1 MKDKTFQGAFE
12 LLTTPKEYLLC
23 GVILSLLLALNLYL
37 EYLNYQKLDFSKPT
51 SLNAQILLQYPKT
64 KDQKTYFVL
73 KLQSKGMIFYAT
85 IKEPLKNLQYRY
97 AQFFGKIKPCSF
109 LESLK
114 SCFFQTYSFSLTRKQ
129 DFKSHVRRFI
139 DSAHSSALVG
149 NLYRA
154 LFIGDS
160 LNKDLRDRAN
170 ALGINHLLAI
180 SGFHLGILSA
190 SVYFLFSLFYTPLQ
204 KRYFPYRNAFY
215 DIGVLVWVFLLG
227 YLLLLDFLPSFFRA
241 FLMGLLGFLAC
252 FFGVRLLSFK
262 LLILACCIAIALLPK
277 LLFSVG
283 FLLSVC
289 GVWYIFLFLKHT
301 QAFFKTSS
309 FLVRSFQ
316 IISLSVLVFLN
327 MLIIAHAFFPMFSP
341 YQLFSIPLGLIFIV
355 FFPLS
360 LFLHAVGLGSLLDSI
375 LNMPLTIPT
384 ISVFSPLWLLGVHL
398 FLTILSVRF
407 FKVYLSMNVLS
418 AGFFLYC
425 CYQYIIMPSL
435 MPSLIVG

>member
-73 KLQSKGMIFYAT
+73 KLQSKGMIFYST
-85 IKEPLKNLQYRY
+85 IKESLKNLQYRH
-97 AQFFGKIKPCSF
+97 AQFFGRIKSCSF

-129 DFKSHVRRFI
+129 DFKSHLRHFI
-139 DSAHSSALVG
+139 DNAHSNALMG

-180 SGFHLGILSA
+180 SGFHLGILSV

-301 QAFFKTSS
+301 QAFFKSSS
-309 FLVRSFQ
+309 FLMRSFQ
-316 IISLSVLVFLN
+316 AISLSALVFLN

-384 ISVFSPLWLLGVHL
+384 ISVFSPLWLLGAHL
-398 FLTILSVRF
+398 FLTILSARF

-425 CYQYIIMPSL
+425 CYQYIIMPS
-435 MPSLIVG
+435 SIVG

>member
-23 GVILSLLLALNLYL
+23 GVILSLLLAINLYL

-73 KLQSKGMIFYAT
+73 KLQSKGMIFYTT
-85 IKEPLKNLQYRY
+85 IKEPLKNLQYRH
-97 AQFFGKIKPCSF
+97 AQFFGRIKSCSF

-129 DFKSHVRRFI
+129 DFKSHVRHFI
-139 DSAHSSALVG
+139 DSAHSSTLAG

-301 QAFFKTSS
+301 QIFFKDSS
-309 FLVRSFQ
+309 FWMRSFQ
-316 IISLSVLVFLN
+316 AISLSALVFLN

-360 LFLHAVGLGSLLDSI
+360 LLLHAVGLGSLLDHI

-384 ISVFSPLWLLGVHL
+384 ISIPSPLWLLGAHL

-435 MPSLIVG
+435 IVG

>member
-73 KLQSKGMIFYAT
+73 KLQSKNMIFYST

-129 DFKSHVRRFI
+129 DFKSHVRHFI

-316 IISLSVLVFLN
+316 VISLSALVFLN

-341 YQLFSIPLGLIFIV
+341 YQLFSIPLGLIFVV

-360 LFLHAVGLGSLLDSI
+360 LFLHAVGLGSLLDPI
-375 LNMPLTIPT
+375 LNMPLAIPT

-398 FLTILSVRF
+398 FLTILSARF

-425 CYQYIIMPSL
+425 CYQYIIMPS
-435 MPSLIVG
+435 SIVG

>member
-1 MKDKTFQGAFE
+1 MKDKTFHGAFD
-12 LLTTPKEYLLC
+12 LLSTPKEYLWC
-23 GVILSLLLALNLYL
+23 GVVLSLLLAINLYL

-51 SLNAQILLQYPKT
+51 SLSAQILLQYPKT

-73 KLQSKGMIFYAT
+73 KLQSKGMIFYTT
-85 IKEPLKNLQYRY
+85 IKEPLKNLQYRH

-129 DFKSHVRRFI
+129 DFKSHLRHFI
-139 DSAHSSALVG
+139 DSAHSNALVG

-190 SVYFLFSLFYTPLQ
+190 SVYFLFSLFYIPLQ

-252 FFGVRLLSFK
+252 FFGVRILSFK
-262 LLILACCIAIALLPK
+262 LLVLACCIAIALLPK

-301 QAFFKTSS
+301 QI
-309 FLVRSFQ
+309 FLK
-316 IISLSVLVFLN
+316 II
-327 MLIIAHAFFPMFSP
+327 
-341 YQLFSIPLGLIFIV
+341 LFSSDRFKR
-355 FFPLS
+355 S
-360 LFLHAVGLGSLLDSI
+360 L
-375 LNMPLTIPT
+375 
-384 ISVFSPLWLLGVHL
+384 
-398 FLTILSVRF
+398 
-407 FKVYLSMNVLS
+407 
-418 AGFFLYC
+418 
-425 CYQYIIMPSL
+425 
-435 MPSLIVG
+435 

>member
-1 MKDKTFQGAFE
+1 M
-12 LLTTPKEYLLC
+12 
-23 GVILSLLLALNLYL
+23 LAINLYL
-37 EYLNYQKLDFSKPT
+37 EYLNYQKLDFSKPA

-73 KLQSKGMIFYAT
+73 KLQSKNMIFYTT
-85 IKEPLKNLQYRY
+85 IKEPLKNLQYRH
-97 AQFFGKIKPCSF
+97 AQFFGKIKSCSF

-129 DFKSHVRRFI
+129 DFKSHARHFI
-139 DSAHSSALVG
+139 DSVHSNALVG

-154 LFIGDS
+154 LFIGDN

-289 GVWYIFLFLKHT
+289 GVWYIFLFLKHA
-301 QAFFKTSS
+301 QIFFKTSS
-309 FLVRSFQ
+309 FLRRSFQ
-316 IISLSVLVFLN
+316 VISLSALVFLN

-360 LFLHAVGLGSLLDSI
+360 LFLHVVGLGSLLDHI
-375 LNMPLTIPT
+375 LSMPLIIPT
-384 ISVFSPLWLLGVHL
+384 ISVPSPLWLLGVHL
-398 FLTILSVRF
+398 FLTILSARF

-435 MPSLIVG
+435 IVG

>member
-73 KLQSKGMIFYAT
+73 KLQSKGMIFYTT

-129 DFKSHVRRFI
+129 DFKSHVRHFI

-180 SGFHLGILSA
+180 SGFHLGILSV

-309 FLVRSFQ
+309 FLMRSFQ
-316 IISLSVLVFLN
+316 AIALSVLVFLN
-327 MLIIAHAFFPMFSP
+327 MLIIVHAFFPMFSP

-384 ISVFSPLWLLGVHL
+384 ISVFSPLWLLGTHL
-398 FLTILSVRF
+398 FLTILSARF
-407 FKVYLSMNVLS
+407 FKVYVSMNVLS

-425 CYQYIIMPSL
+425 CYQYIIML
-435 MPSLIVG
+435 SLIVG

>member
-12 LLTTPKEYLLC
+12 LLATPKEYLWC
-23 GVILSLLLALNLYL
+23 GVFLSLLLAINLYL

-51 SLNAQILLQYPKT
+51 SLNAQILLQYPKI

-73 KLQSKGMIFYAT
+73 KLQSKNMIFYTT
-85 IKEPLKNLQYRY
+85 IKEPLKDLQYRH
-97 AQFFGKIKPCSF
+97 AQFFGKIKFCSF

-114 SCFFQTYSFSLTRKQ
+114 SCFFQTYSFSLTRKHN
-129 DFKSHVRRFI
+129 FKSHLRHFI
-139 DSAHSSALVG
+139 DSAHSNALVG

-154 LFIGDS
+154 LFIGDN

-252 FFGVRLLSFK
+252 FFGVRILSFK

-277 LLFSVG
+277 LLFSLG

-301 QAFFKTSS
+301 QIFFKDSS
-309 FLVRSFQ
+309 FFKRSFQ
-316 IISLSVLVFLN
+316 AIILSVLVFLN
-327 MLIIAHAFFPMFSP
+327 MLIVAHAFFPMFSP

-360 LFLHAVGLGSLLDSI
+360 LFLHAVGLGSLLDHFLS
-375 LNMPLTIPT
+375 MPLTIPT
-384 ISVFSPLWLLGVHL
+384 ISVSSPLWLLGAHL
-398 FLTILSVRF
+398 FLTILSTRF

-418 AGFFLYC
+418 MGFFLYC

-435 MPSLIVG
+435 IVG

>member
-12 LLTTPKEYLLC
+12 LLATPKEYLWC
-23 GVILSLLLALNLYL
+23 GVFLSLLLAINLYL

-51 SLNAQILLQYPKT
+51 SLSAQILLQYPKT

-73 KLQSKGMIFYAT
+73 KLQSKGMIFYTT
-85 IKEPLKNLQYRY
+85 IKEPLKNLQYRH
-97 AQFFGKIKPCSF
+97 AHFFGRIKSCSF

-129 DFKSHVRRFI
+129 DFKSHARHFI
-139 DSAHSSALVG
+139 DSAHENALVG

-204 KRYFPYRNAFY
+204 QRYFPYRNAFY

-301 QAFFKTSS
+301 QIFFKTSS
-309 FLVRSFQ
+309 FLKQSFQ
-316 IISLSVLVFLN
+316 AIALSALVFLN
-327 MLIIAHAFFPMFSP
+327 MLIIVHAFFPMFSP

-360 LFLHAVGLGSLLDSI
+360 LFLHAVGLGSLLDHI
-375 LNMPLTIPT
+375 LSMPLTIPT
-384 ISVFSPLWLLGVHL
+384 ISVPSPLWLLGAHL
-398 FLTILSVRF
+398 FLTILSARF

-425 CYQYIIMPSL
+425 CYQYIIMPS
-435 MPSLIVG
+435 SIVG

>member
-12 LLTTPKEYLLC
+12 LLATPKEYLWC
-23 GVILSLLLALNLYL
+23 GVFLSLLLAINLYL

-73 KLQSKGMIFYAT
+73 KLQSKGMIFYTT
-85 IKEPLKNLQYRY
+85 IKEPLKNLQYRH
-97 AQFFGKIKPCSF
+97 AHFFGKIKSCSL

-114 SCFFQTYSFSLTRKQ
+114 SCFFQTYSFSLMRKHN
-129 DFKSHVRRFI
+129 FKSHLRHFI
-139 DSAHSSALVG
+139 DSAHSNALVG

-160 LNKDLRDRAN
+160 LNKDLRDKAN

-301 QAFFKTSS
+301 QIFFKTSS
-309 FLVRSFQ
+309 FWMRSFQ
-316 IISLSVLVFLN
+316 VISLSALVFLN

-360 LFLHAVGLGSLLDSI
+360 LFLHAVGLGSLLDHI
-375 LNMPLTIPT
+375 LSMPLIIPT
-384 ISVFSPLWLLGVHL
+384 ISVPSPLWLLGVHL
-398 FLTILSVRF
+398 FLTILSARS

-418 AGFFLYC
+418 TGFFLYC

-435 MPSLIVG
+435 IVG

>member
-12 LLTTPKEYLLC
+12 LLTTPKEYLWC
-23 GVILSLLLALNLYL
+23 GIVLSLLLAINLYL

-73 KLQSKGMIFYAT
+73 KLQSKNMIFYTT
-85 IKEPLKNLQYRY
+85 IKEPLKDLQYRH
-97 AQFFGKIKPCSF
+97 AHFFGKIKSCSF
-109 LESLK
+109 LESLR

-129 DFKSHVRRFI
+129 DFKSHARHFI
-139 DSAHSSALVG
+139 DSAHSNALVG

-180 SGFHLGILSA
+180 SGFHLGILSV

-252 FFGVRLLSFK
+252 FFGVRILSFK
-262 LLILACCIAIALLPK
+262 LLVLACCIAIALLPK

-301 QAFFKTSS
+301 QIFFKDSS
-309 FLVRSFQ
+309 FLMRSFQ
-316 IISLSVLVFLN
+316 AIALSALVFLN
-327 MLIIAHAFFPMFSP
+327 MLIIVHAFFPMFSP

-360 LFLHAVGLGSLLDSI
+360 LFLHAVGLGSLLDHI
-375 LNMPLTIPT
+375 LSMPLTIPT
-384 ISVFSPLWLLGVHL
+384 ISVPSPLWLLGAHL
-398 FLTILSVRF
+398 FLTILSARF

-435 MPSLIVG
+435 IVG

>member
-23 GVILSLLLALNLYL
+23 GVILSLLLAINLYL

-73 KLQSKGMIFYAT
+73 KLQSKGIIFYTT

-97 AQFFGKIKPCSF
+97 AQFFGKIKSCSF
-109 LESLK
+109 LESLR

-129 DFKSHVRRFI
+129 DFKSHVHHFI
-139 DSAHSSALVG
+139 NSAHSNALVG

-160 LNKDLRDRAN
+160 LNKDLRDKAN

-316 IISLSVLVFLN
+316 VISLSVLIFLN

-355 FFPLS
+355 FFPFS
-360 LFLHAVGLGSLLDSI
+360 LFLHAVGLGSLLDPI

-384 ISVFSPLWLLGVHL
+384 ISISSPLWLLGVHL

-435 MPSLIVG
+435 IVG

>member
-1 MKDKTFQGAFE
+1 MKDKTFQGAFD
-12 LLTTPKEYLLC
+12 LLSTPKEYLWC
-23 GVILSLLLALNLYL
+23 GVFLSLLLAINLYL

-73 KLQSKGMIFYAT
+73 KLQSKGMIFYTT
-85 IKEPLKNLQYRY
+85 IKEPLKNLQYRH
-97 AQFFGKIKPCSF
+97 AQFFGKIKSCSF

-129 DFKSHVRRFI
+129 DFKSHVRHFI

-262 LLILACCIAIALLPK
+262 LLVLACCIAIALLPK

-301 QAFFKTSS
+301 QIFFKDSS
-309 FLVRSFQ
+309 FLKRSFQ
-316 IISLSVLVFLN
+316 AIALSVLVFLN

-360 LFLHAVGLGSLLDSI
+360 LFLHAVGLGSLLDHI
-375 LNMPLTIPT
+375 LSMPLTIPT
-384 ISVFSPLWLLGVHL
+384 ISVSSPLWLLGAHL
-398 FLTILSVRF
+398 LLTIVSARF

-435 MPSLIVG
+435 IVG

>member
-23 GVILSLLLALNLYL
+23 GVFLSLLLAINLYL

-73 KLQSKGMIFYAT
+73 KLQSKGMIFYST

-316 IISLSVLVFLN
+316 VISLSVLVFLN
-327 MLIIAHAFFPMFSP
+327 MLIIVHAFFPMFSP

-360 LFLHAVGLGSLLDSI
+360 LLLHAVGLGSLLDSI

-384 ISVFSPLWLLGVHL
+384 ISVYSPLWLLGAHL
-398 FLTILSVRF
+398 FLTILSARF

-418 AGFFLYC
+418 TGFFLYC

-435 MPSLIVG
+435 IVG

>member
-23 GVILSLLLALNLYL
+23 GVILSLLLAFNLYL

-73 KLQSKGMIFYAT
+73 KLQSKGMIFYST

-129 DFKSHVRRFI
+129 DFKSHVRYFI

-180 SGFHLGILSA
+180 SGFHLGILSV

-227 YLLLLDFLPSFFRA
+227 YLLLLNFLPSFFRA

-301 QAFFKTSS
+301 QAFFKSSS
-309 FLVRSFQ
+309 FLMRSFQ
-316 IISLSVLVFLN
+316 AISLSVLVFLN

-360 LFLHAVGLGSLLDSI
+360 LLLHAVGLGSLLDHI
-375 LNMPLTIPT
+375 LDMPLTIPT
-384 ISVFSPLWLLGVHL
+384 ISIPSPLWLLGAHL
-398 FLTILSVRF
+398 FLTILSARF

-425 CYQYIIMPSL
+425 CCQYIIMPSL
-435 MPSLIVG
+435 IVG

>member
-12 LLTTPKEYLLC
+12 LLSTPKEYLWC
-23 GVILSLLLALNLYL
+23 GVVLSLLLAINLYL

-51 SLNAQILLQYPKT
+51 SLSAQILLQYPKT

-73 KLQSKGMIFYAT
+73 KLQSKGMIFYTT
-85 IKEPLKNLQYRY
+85 IKEPLKNLQYRH
-97 AQFFGKIKPCSF
+97 AQFFGRIKPCFF

-129 DFKSHVRRFI
+129 DFKSHLRHFI
-139 DSAHSSALVG
+139 DNAHSSALVG

-180 SGFHLGILSA
+180 SGFHLGILSV

-301 QAFFKTSS
+301 QAFFKISS
-309 FLVRSFQ
+309 FLMRSFQ
-316 IISLSVLVFLN
+316 AISLSALVFLN

-360 LFLHAVGLGSLLDSI
+360 LLLHAVGLGSLLDRI
-375 LNMPLTIPT
+375 LNMPLAIPT
-384 ISVFSPLWLLGVHL
+384 ISVPSPLWLLGVHL

-435 MPSLIVG
+435 IVG

>member
-23 GVILSLLLALNLYL
+23 GVILSLLLAINLYL
-37 EYLNYQKLDFSKPT
+37 EYLNHQKLDFSKPT

-73 KLQSKGMIFYAT
+73 KLQSKGMIFYTT
-85 IKEPLKNLQYRY
+85 IKEPLKNLQYRH
-97 AQFFGKIKPCSF
+97 AQFFGKIKSCSF

-114 SCFFQTYSFSLTRKQ
+114 SCFFQTYSFSLMRKHN
-129 DFKSHVRRFI
+129 FKSHVRHFI

-215 DIGVLVWVFLLG
+215 DIGVLVWFFLLG

-301 QAFFKTSS
+301 QIFFKNSS
-309 FLVRSFQ
+309 FLRRSFQ
-316 IISLSVLVFLN
+316 VISLSALVFLN

-360 LFLHAVGLGSLLDSI
+360 LFLHAVGLGSLLDHFLS
-375 LNMPLTIPT
+375 MPLTIPT
-384 ISVFSPLWLLGVHL
+384 ISVPSPLWLLGAHL
-398 FLTILSVRF
+398 FLTILSARF

-435 MPSLIVG
+435 IVG

>member
-12 LLTTPKEYLLC
+12 LLTTPKEYLWC
-23 GVILSLLLALNLYL
+23 GVFLSLLLAINLYL
-37 EYLNYQKLDFSKPT
+37 EYLNYQKLDFSKPM

-73 KLQSKGMIFYAT
+73 KLQSKGMIFYTT
-85 IKEPLKNLQYRY
+85 IKEPLKNLQYRH
-97 AQFFGKIKPCSF
+97 AQFFGRIKSCSF

-114 SCFFQTYSFSLTRKQ
+114 SCFFQTYSFSLTRKHN
-129 DFKSHVRRFI
+129 FKSHVRHFI
-139 DSAHSSALVG
+139 DGAHSNALVG

-262 LLILACCIAIALLPK
+262 LLVLACCIAIALLPK

-301 QAFFKTSS
+301 QIFFKDSS
-309 FLVRSFQ
+309 FLMRSFQ
-316 IISLSVLVFLN
+316 AIALSVLVFLN
-327 MLIIAHAFFPMFSP
+327 MLIVAHAFFPMFSP

-360 LFLHAVGLGSLLDSI
+360 LFLHAVGLGSLLDHI
-375 LNMPLTIPT
+375 LSMPLTIPT
-384 ISVFSPLWLLGVHL
+384 ISIPSPLWLLGAHL
-398 FLTILSVRF
+398 FLTILSARF

-435 MPSLIVG
+435 IVG

>member
-12 LLTTPKEYLLC
+12 LLSTPKEYLWC
-23 GVILSLLLALNLYL
+23 GVVLSLLLAINLYL

-51 SLNAQILLQYPKT
+51 SLSAQILLQYPKT

-73 KLQSKGMIFYAT
+73 KLQSKGMIFYTT
-85 IKEPLKNLQYRY
+85 IKEPLKNLQYRH
-97 AQFFGKIKPCSF
+97 AQFFGKIKSCSF

-129 DFKSHVRRFI
+129 DFKSHVRHFI
-139 DSAHSSALVG
+139 DSTHSSALVG

-180 SGFHLGILSA
+180 SGFHLGILSV

-301 QAFFKTSS
+301 QFFFKTSS
-309 FLVRSFQ
+309 FLRRSFQ
-316 IISLSVLVFLN
+316 AISLSALVFLN
-327 MLIIAHAFFPMFSP
+327 MLIIVHAFFPMFSP

-360 LFLHAVGLGSLLDSI
+360 LFLHAVGLGSLLDRL

-384 ISVFSPLWLLGVHL
+384 ISIPSPLWLLGAHL
-398 FLTILSVRF
+398 FLTILSARF

-435 MPSLIVG
+435 IVG

>member
-23 GVILSLLLALNLYL
+23 GVFLSLLLAINLYL

-73 KLQSKGMIFYAT
+73 KLQSKGMIFYTT
-85 IKEPLKNLQYRY
+85 IKEPLKNLQYRH
-97 AQFFGKIKPCSF
+97 AQFFGKIKSCSF

-114 SCFFQTYSFSLTRKQ
+114 SCFFQTYSFSLIRKQ
-129 DFKSHVRRFI
+129 DFKSHWRHFI
-139 DSAHSSALVG
+139 DSVHSNALVG

-180 SGFHLGILSA
+180 SGFHLGILST

-309 FLVRSFQ
+309 FLMRSFQ
-316 IISLSVLVFLN
+316 AIALSVLVFLN

-360 LFLHAVGLGSLLDSI
+360 LFLHAVGLGSLLDHI
-375 LNMPLTIPT
+375 LSMPLTIPT
-384 ISVFSPLWLLGVHL
+384 ISVPSPLWLLGVHL

-425 CYQYIIMPSL
+425 CYQYIIMPS
-435 MPSLIVG
+435 SIVG

>member
-12 LLTTPKEYLLC
+12 LLTTPKEYLVC

-51 SLNAQILLQYPKT
+51 SLNAQILLQYPKA

-73 KLQSKGMIFYAT
+73 KLQSKGMIFYST

-129 DFKSHVRRFI
+129 DFKSHVRHFI

-160 LNKDLRDRAN
+160 LNKDLRNRAN

-227 YLLLLDFLPSFFRA
+227 YLLLLNFLPSFFRA

-316 IISLSVLVFLN
+316 VISLSTLVFLN

-341 YQLFSIPLGLIFIV
+341 YQLFSIPLGLIFVV

-384 ISVFSPLWLLGVHL
+384 ISVFSPLWLLGAHL

-435 MPSLIVG
+435 IVG

>member
-12 LLTTPKEYLLC
+12 LLSTPKEYLWC
-23 GVILSLLLALNLYL
+23 GVVLSLLLAINLYL
-37 EYLNYQKLDFSKPT
+37 EYLNHQKLDFSKPT
-51 SLNAQILLQYPKT
+51 SLSAQILLQYPKT

-73 KLQSKGMIFYAT
+73 KLQSKGMIFYTT
-85 IKEPLKNLQYRY
+85 IKEPLKNLQYRH
-97 AQFFGKIKPCSF
+97 AQFFGRIKSCSF

-129 DFKSHVRRFI
+129 DFKSHVRHFI
-139 DSAHSSALVG
+139 DSVHSNALVG

-180 SGFHLGILSA
+180 SGFHLGILSV

-301 QAFFKTSS
+301 QIFFKDSS
-309 FLVRSFQ
+309 FLKRFFQ
-316 IISLSVLVFLN
+316 AIALSVLVFLN

-360 LFLHAVGLGSLLDSI
+360 LFLHAVGLGSLLDDI
-375 LNMPLTIPT
+375 LSMPLTIPT
-384 ISVFSPLWLLGVHL
+384 ISVPSPLWLLGVHL
-398 FLTILSVRF
+398 FLTILSTRF

-418 AGFFLYC
+418 MGFFLYC
-425 CYQYIIMPSL
+425 CYQYIIMPS
-435 MPSLIVG
+435 SIVG

>member
-1 MKDKTFQGAFE
+1 MKDKTFQGAFD
-12 LLTTPKEYLLC
+12 LLSTPKEYLWC
-23 GVILSLLLALNLYL
+23 GVVLSLLLAINLYL

-51 SLNAQILLQYPKT
+51 SLSAQILLQYPKI

-73 KLQSKGMIFYAT
+73 KLQSKGMIFYTT
-85 IKEPLKNLQYRY
+85 IKEPLKNLQYRH
-97 AQFFGKIKPCSF
+97 AQFFGRIKSCSF

-129 DFKSHVRRFI
+129 DFKSHARHFI
-139 DSAHSSALVG
+139 DSVHSNALVG

-301 QAFFKTSS
+301 QIFFKDSS
-309 FLVRSFQ
+309 FLARSFQ
-316 IISLSVLVFLN
+316 VISLSALVFLN
-327 MLIIAHAFFPMFSP
+327 MLIIVHAFFPMFSP

-360 LFLHAVGLGSLLDSI
+360 LLLHAVGLGSLLDHLLS
-375 LNMPLTIPT
+375 MPLMIPT
-384 ISVFSPLWLLGVHL
+384 ISIPSPLWLLGAHL
-398 FLTILSVRF
+398 CLTILSARF

-435 MPSLIVG
+435 IVG

>member
-12 LLTTPKEYLLC
+12 LLSTPKEYLWC
-23 GVILSLLLALNLYL
+23 GVVLSLLLAINLYL

-73 KLQSKGMIFYAT
+73 KFQSKNMIFYTT
-85 IKEPLKNLQYRY
+85 IKEPLKNLQYRH
-97 AQFFGKIKPCSF
+97 AHFFGRIKSCSF

-114 SCFFQTYSFSLTRKQ
+114 SCFFQTYSFSLTRKHN
-129 DFKSHVRRFI
+129 FKSHLRHSI
-139 DSAHSSALVG
+139 DNAHSNALVG

-190 SVYFLFSLFYTPLQ
+190 SVYFLFSLFYTLLQ

-301 QAFFKTSS
+301 QIFFKTSS
-309 FLVRSFQ
+309 FLRRSFQ
-316 IISLSVLVFLN
+316 VISLSALVFLN
-327 MLIIAHAFFPMFSP
+327 MLIIVHAFFPMFSP

-360 LFLHAVGLGSLLDSI
+360 LFLHAVGLGSLLDRLLS
-375 LNMPLTIPT
+375 MPLTIPT
-384 ISVFSPLWLLGVHL
+384 ISVPSPLWLLGVHL

-418 AGFFLYC
+418 VGFFLYC
-425 CYQYIIMPSL
+425 CYQYIIMPS
-435 MPSLIVG
+435 SIVG

>member
-51 SLNAQILLQYPKT
+51 SFNAQILLQYPKT

-129 DFKSHVRRFI
+129 DFKSHVRHFI

-301 QAFFKTSS
+301 QAFFKNSS

-316 IISLSVLVFLN
+316 VISLSTLVFLN

-341 YQLFSIPLGLIFIV
+341 YQLFSIPLGLIFVV

-360 LFLHAVGLGSLLDSI
+360 LLLHAVGLGSLLDSI

-384 ISVFSPLWLLGVHL
+384 ISVSSPLWLLGAHL

-407 FKVYLSMNVLS
+407 FKVYVSMNVLS

-425 CYQYIIMPSL
+425 CYQYIIMPS
-435 MPSLIVG
+435 SIVG

>member
-1 MKDKTFQGAFE
+1 MKDKTFQEAFE
-12 LLTTPKEYLLC
+12 LLSTPKEYLWC
-23 GVILSLLLALNLYL
+23 GVVLSLLLAINLYL

-73 KLQSKGMIFYAT
+73 KLQSKNMIFYTT
-85 IKEPLKNLQYRY
+85 IKEPLKNLQYRH
-97 AQFFGKIKPCSF
+97 AQFFGKIKSCSF

-114 SCFFQTYSFSLTRKQ
+114 SCFFQTYSFSLTRKHN
-129 DFKSHVRRFI
+129 FKSHVRHSI
-139 DSAHSSALVG
+139 DSAHSSALAG

-180 SGFHLGILSA
+180 SGFHLGILST

-252 FFGVRLLSFK
+252 FFGVRILSFK

-301 QAFFKTSS
+301 QIFFKNSS
-309 FLVRSFQ
+309 FLKRFFQ
-316 IISLSVLVFLN
+316 AIALSVLVFLN

-360 LFLHAVGLGSLLDSI
+360 LFLHAVGLGSLLDHFLS
-375 LNMPLTIPT
+375 MPLTIPT
-384 ISVFSPLWLLGVHL
+384 ISVPSPLWLLGVHL
-398 FLTILSVRF
+398 FLTIISARF

-435 MPSLIVG
+435 IVG

>member
-23 GVILSLLLALNLYL
+23 GVFLSLLLAINLYL
-37 EYLNYQKLDFSKPT
+37 EYLNYQRLDFSKPT

-73 KLQSKGMIFYAT
+73 KLQSKGMIFYTT
-85 IKEPLKNLQYRY
+85 IKEPLKNLQYRH
-97 AQFFGKIKPCSF
+97 AQFFGKIKSCSF

-129 DFKSHVRRFI
+129 DFKSHARHFI
-139 DSAHSSALVG
+139 DSAHENALVG

-160 LNKDLRDRAN
+160 LNKDLRDKAN

-262 LLILACCIAIALLPK
+262 LLVLACCIAIALLPK

-301 QAFFKTSS
+301 QIFFKNSS
-309 FLVRSFQ
+309 FLARSFQ
-316 IISLSVLVFLN
+316 VISLSALVFLN

-360 LFLHAVGLGSLLDSI
+360 LFLHAVGLGSLLDRLLS
-375 LNMPLTIPT
+375 MPLTIPT
-384 ISVFSPLWLLGVHL
+384 ISVSSPLWLLGAHL
-398 FLTILSVRF
+398 FLTILSTHS

-435 MPSLIVG
+435 IVG

>member
-12 LLTTPKEYLLC
+12 LLATPKEYLWC
-23 GVILSLLLALNLYL
+23 GVFLSLLLAINLYL

-51 SLNAQILLQYPKT
+51 SLSAQILLQYPKT

-73 KLQSKGMIFYAT
+73 KLQSKNMIFYTT
-85 IKEPLKNLQYRY
+85 IKEPLKNLQYRH
-97 AQFFGKIKPCSF
+97 AQFFGKIKSCSF

-114 SCFFQTYSFSLTRKQ
+114 SCFFQTYSFSLTRKHN
-129 DFKSHVRRFI
+129 FKSRLRHFI
-139 DSAHSSALVG
+139 DSAHSNALVG

-262 LLILACCIAIALLPK
+262 LLVLACCIAIALLPK

-283 FLLSVC
+283 FLFSVC

-301 QAFFKTSS
+301 QAFFKTPS
-309 FLVRSFQ
+309 FLMRSFQ
-316 IISLSVLVFLN
+316 AIALSVLVFLN
-327 MLIIAHAFFPMFSP
+327 MLIVAHAFFPMFSP

-360 LFLHAVGLGSLLDSI
+360 LFLHAVGLGSLLDNVLS
-375 LNMPLTIPT
+375 MPLTIPT
-384 ISVFSPLWLLGVHL
+384 ISVSSPLWLLGVHL
-398 FLTILSVRF
+398 FLTIVSARF

-418 AGFFLYC
+418 MGFFLYC
-425 CYQYIIMPSL
+425 CYQYIIMPS
-435 MPSLIVG
+435 SIVG

>member
-73 KLQSKGMIFYAT
+73 KLQSKGMIFYST

-129 DFKSHVRRFI
+129 DFKSHVRHFI

-309 FLVRSFQ
+309 FLMRSFQ
-316 IISLSVLVFLN
+316 VISLSALIFLN
-327 MLIIAHAFFPMFSP
+327 MLIIVHAFFPMFSP

-360 LFLHAVGLGSLLDSI
+360 LLLHAVGLGSLLDPI

-398 FLTILSVRF
+398 FLTILSARF

-435 MPSLIVG
+435 IVG

>member
-73 KLQSKGMIFYAT
+73 KLQSKGMIFYST

-109 LESLK
+109 LESLR

-129 DFKSHVRRFI
+129 DFKSHVRHFI

-190 SVYFLFSLFYTPLQ
+190 GVYFLFSLFYTPLQ

-301 QAFFKTSS
+301 QIFFKNSS
-309 FLVRSFQ
+309 FLMRSFQ
-316 IISLSVLVFLN
+316 AIALSALVFLN

-360 LFLHAVGLGSLLDSI
+360 LLLHAVGLGSLLDHL
-375 LNMPLTIPT
+375 LNMPLAIPT
-384 ISVFSPLWLLGVHL
+384 ISISSPLWLLGAHL
-398 FLTILSVRF
+398 FLTIVSVRF

-425 CYQYIIMPSL
+425 CYQYIIMPS
-435 MPSLIVG
+435 SIVG

>member
-12 LLTTPKEYLLC
+12 LLSTPKEYLWC
-23 GVILSLLLALNLYL
+23 GVVLSLLLAINLYL
-37 EYLNYQKLDFSKPT
+37 EYLNHQKLDFSKPT

-73 KLQSKGMIFYAT
+73 KLQSKGMIFYTT
-85 IKEPLKNLQYRY
+85 IKEPLKNLQYRH
-97 AQFFGKIKPCSF
+97 AQFFGRIKSCSF

-114 SCFFQTYSFSLTRKQ
+114 SCFFQTYSFSLTRKHN
-129 DFKSHVRRFI
+129 FKSHLRHFI
-139 DSAHSSALVG
+139 DSAHSNALVG

-252 FFGVRLLSFK
+252 FFGVRILSFK
-262 LLILACCIAIALLPK
+262 LLVLACCIAIALLPK

-301 QAFFKTSS
+301 QIFFKDSS
-309 FLVRSFQ
+309 FWMRSFQ
-316 IISLSVLVFLN
+316 AIVLSVLVFLN
-327 MLIIAHAFFPMFSP
+327 MLIVAHAFFPMFSP

-360 LFLHAVGLGSLLDSI
+360 LFLHAVGLGSLLDNI
-375 LNMPLTIPT
+375 LSMPLTIPT
-384 ISVFSPLWLLGVHL
+384 ISVSSPLWLLGAHL
-398 FLTILSVRF
+398 FLTIVSAHF

-418 AGFFLYC
+418 VGFFLYC

-435 MPSLIVG
+435 IVG

>member
-12 LLTTPKEYLLC
+12 LLATPKEYLWC
-23 GVILSLLLALNLYL
+23 GVVLSLLLAINLYL

-73 KLQSKGMIFYAT
+73 KLQSKGMIFYTT
-85 IKEPLKNLQYRY
+85 IKEPLKNLQYRH
-97 AQFFGKIKPCSF
+97 AQFFGRIKSCSF

-114 SCFFQTYSFSLTRKQ
+114 SCFFQTYSFSLMRKHN
-129 DFKSHVRRFI
+129 FKSYLRHFI
-139 DSAHSSALVG
+139 DSAHSNALVG

-301 QAFFKTSS
+301 QIFFKTSS
-309 FLVRSFQ
+309 FLRRSFQ
-316 IISLSVLVFLN
+316 AIALSVLVFLN
-327 MLIIAHAFFPMFSP
+327 MLIIVHAFFPMFSP

-360 LFLHAVGLGSLLDSI
+360 LFLHAVGLGSLLDHI
-375 LNMPLTIPT
+375 LSMPLTIPT
-384 ISVFSPLWLLGVHL
+384 ILIPSPLWLLGVHL
-398 FLTILSVRF
+398 FLTIVSARF

-425 CYQYIIMPSL
+425 CYQYIIMPS
-435 MPSLIVG
+435 SIVG

>member
-12 LLTTPKEYLLC
+12 LLATPKEYLWC
-23 GVILSLLLALNLYL
+23 GVFLSLLLAINLYL

-73 KLQSKGMIFYAT
+73 KLQSKGMIFYTT
-85 IKEPLKNLQYRY
+85 IKEPLKNLQYRH
-97 AQFFGKIKPCSF
+97 AQFFGKIKSCSF

-129 DFKSHVRRFI
+129 DFKSHARHFI
-139 DSAHSSALVG
+139 DSAHENALVG

-160 LNKDLRDRAN
+160 LNKNLRDRAN

-301 QAFFKTSS
+301 QIFFKTSS
-309 FLVRSFQ
+309 FLRRSFQ
-316 IISLSVLVFLN
+316 IISLSALVFLN
-327 MLIIAHAFFPMFSP
+327 MLIIVHAFFPMFSP

-360 LFLHAVGLGSLLDSI
+360 LFLHAVGLGSLLDHFLS
-375 LNMPLTIPT
+375 MPLTIPT
-384 ISVFSPLWLLGVHL
+384 ISVPSPLWLLGVHL
-398 FLTILSVRF
+398 FLTILSARF

-435 MPSLIVG
+435 IVG

>member
-12 LLTTPKEYLLC
+12 LLSTPKEYLWC
-23 GVILSLLLALNLYL
+23 GVVLSLLLAINLYL
-37 EYLNYQKLDFSKPT
+37 EYLNYQRLDFSKPT

-73 KLQSKGMIFYAT
+73 KLQSNGMIFYTT
-85 IKEPLKNLQYRY
+85 IKEPLKDLQYRH
-97 AQFFGKIKPCSF
+97 AHFFGRIKSCSF

-129 DFKSHVRRFI
+129 DFKSHLRHFI
-139 DSAHSSALVG
+139 DSAHSNALVG

-262 LLILACCIAIALLPK
+262 LLVLACCIAIALLPK

-301 QAFFKTSS
+301 QIFFKTSS
-309 FLVRSFQ
+309 FLRRSFQ
-316 IISLSVLVFLN
+316 AISLSALVFLN

-360 LFLHAVGLGSLLDSI
+360 LFLHAVGLGSLLDDI
-375 LNMPLTIPT
+375 LSMPLTIPT
-384 ISVFSPLWLLGVHL
+384 ISVPSPLWLLGAHL
-398 FLTILSVRF
+398 FLTILSARF

-435 MPSLIVG
+435 IVG

>member
-1 MKDKTFQGAFE
+1 M
-12 LLTTPKEYLLC
+12 
-23 GVILSLLLALNLYL
+23 LAINLYL
-37 EYLNYQKLDFSKPT
+37 EYLNHQKLDFSKPT

-73 KLQSKGMIFYAT
+73 KLQSKGMIFYTT

-129 DFKSHVRRFI
+129 DFKSHLRHFI
-139 DSAHSSALVG
+139 DSAHSNALVG

-252 FFGVRLLSFK
+252 FFGVRILSFK
-262 LLILACCIAIALLPK
+262 LLVLACCIAIALLPK

-301 QAFFKTSS
+301 QIFFKDSS
-309 FLVRSFQ
+309 FFKRSFQ
-316 IISLSVLVFLN
+316 AIALSVLVFLN
-327 MLIIAHAFFPMFSP
+327 MLIVAHAFFPMFSP

-360 LFLHAVGLGSLLDSI
+360 LFLHAVGLGSLLDNI
-375 LNMPLTIPT
+375 LSMPLTIPT
-384 ISVFSPLWLLGVHL
+384 ISVSSPLWLLGAHL

-418 AGFFLYC
+418 MGFFLYC

-435 MPSLIVG
+435 IVG

>member
-12 LLTTPKEYLLC
+12 LLATPKEYLWC
-23 GVILSLLLALNLYL
+23 GVFLSLLLAINLYL

-51 SLNAQILLQYPKT
+51 SLSAQILLQYPKT

-73 KLQSKGMIFYAT
+73 KLQSKGMIFYTT
-85 IKEPLKNLQYRY
+85 IKEPLKNLQYRH
-97 AQFFGKIKPCSF
+97 AHFFGRIKSCSF

-129 DFKSHVRRFI
+129 DFKSHARHFI
-139 DSAHSSALVG
+139 DSAHENALVG

-160 LNKDLRDRAN
+160 LNKDLRDKAN

-180 SGFHLGILSA
+180 SGFHLGILSV
-190 SVYFLFSLFYTPLQ
+190 SMYFLFSLFYAPLQ

-301 QAFFKTSS
+301 EIFFKTSS
-309 FLVRSFQ
+309 FLMRSFQ
-316 IISLSVLVFLN
+316 VISLSALVFLN
-327 MLIIAHAFFPMFSP
+327 MLIVAHAFFPMFSP

-360 LFLHAVGLGSLLDSI
+360 LFLHAVGLGSLLDHLLS
-375 LNMPLTIPT
+375 MPLTIPT
-384 ISVFSPLWLLGVHL
+384 ISISSPLWLLGAHL
-398 FLTILSVRF
+398 FLTILSARF

-435 MPSLIVG
+435 IVG

>member
-12 LLTTPKEYLLC
+12 LLTTPKEYLWC
-23 GVILSLLLALNLYL
+23 GVFLSLLLAINLYL

-73 KLQSKGMIFYAT
+73 KLQSKNMIFYTT
-85 IKEPLKNLQYRY
+85 IKEPLKNLQYRH
-97 AQFFGKIKPCSF
+97 AQFFGRIKSCSF

-129 DFKSHVRRFI
+129 DFKSHVRHFI
-139 DSAHSSALVG
+139 DSAHSNALVG

-252 FFGVRLLSFK
+252 FFGVRILSFK
-262 LLILACCIAIALLPK
+262 LLVLACCIAIALLPK

-301 QAFFKTSS
+301 QIFFKNSS
-309 FLVRSFQ
+309 FLMRFFQ
-316 IISLSVLVFLN
+316 AIALSVLVFLN

-360 LFLHAVGLGSLLDSI
+360 LFLHAVGLGSLLDDI
-375 LNMPLTIPT
+375 LSMPLTIPT
-384 ISVFSPLWLLGVHL
+384 ISVPSPLWLLGAHL
-398 FLTILSVRF
+398 FLTILSARF

-435 MPSLIVG
+435 IVG

>member
-1 MKDKTFQGAFE
+1 MF
-12 LLTTPKEYLLC
+12 
-23 GVILSLLLALNLYL
+23 LSLLLAINLYL

-73 KLQSKGMIFYAT
+73 KLQSKNMIFYTT
-85 IKEPLKNLQYRY
+85 IKEPLKNLQYRH
-97 AQFFGKIKPCSF
+97 AQFFGKIKSCSF

-129 DFKSHVRRFI
+129 DFKSHARHSI
-139 DSAHSSALVG
+139 DSVHSNALVG

-190 SVYFLFSLFYTPLQ
+190 SVYFLFSLLYTPLQ

-252 FFGVRLLSFK
+252 FFGVRILSFK
-262 LLILACCIAIALLPK
+262 LLVLACCIAIALLPK

-301 QAFFKTSS
+301 QIFFKISS
-309 FLVRSFQ
+309 FWMRSFQ
-316 IISLSVLVFLN
+316 VISLSALVFLN

-360 LFLHAVGLGSLLDSI
+360 LFLHAVGLGSLLDHFLS
-375 LNMPLTIPT
+375 MPLTIPT
-384 ISVFSPLWLLGVHL
+384 ISVSSPLWLLGAHL
-398 FLTILSVRF
+398 FLTILSARF

-425 CYQYIIMPSL
+425 CYQYIIMPS
-435 MPSLIVG
+435 SIVG

>member
-12 LLTTPKEYLLC
+12 LLTTPKEYLWC
-23 GVILSLLLALNLYL
+23 GVFLSLLLAINLYL

-64 KDQKTYFVL
+64 KDQRTYFVL
-73 KLQSKGMIFYAT
+73 KLQSNGMIFYTT
-85 IKEPLKNLQYRY
+85 IKEPLKDLQYRH
-97 AQFFGKIKPCSF
+97 AQFFGKIEPCSF

-129 DFKSHVRRFI
+129 DFKSHLRHFI
-139 DSAHSSALVG
+139 DSAHSNALVG

-180 SGFHLGILSA
+180 SGFHLGILSV

-262 LLILACCIAIALLPK
+262 LLVLACCIAIALLPK

-301 QAFFKTSS
+301 QIFFKDSS
-309 FLVRSFQ
+309 FLMRFFQ
-316 IISLSVLVFLN
+316 AIALSVLVFLN

-360 LFLHAVGLGSLLDSI
+360 LFLHAVGLGSLLDHI
-375 LNMPLTIPT
+375 LSMPLTIPT
-384 ISVFSPLWLLGVHL
+384 ISVPSPLWLLGVHL
-398 FLTILSVRF
+398 FLTILSARF

-435 MPSLIVG
+435 IVG

>member
-12 LLTTPKEYLLC
+12 LLATPKEYLWC
-23 GVILSLLLALNLYL
+23 GVFLSLLLAINLYL

-73 KLQSKGMIFYAT
+73 KLQSKGMIFYTT
-85 IKEPLKNLQYRY
+85 IKEPLKNLQYRH
-97 AQFFGKIKPCSF
+97 AHFFGRIKSCSF

-129 DFKSHVRRFI
+129 DFKSHARHFI
-139 DSAHSSALVG
+139 DSAHSNALVG

-160 LNKDLRDRAN
+160 LSKDLRDKAN

-180 SGFHLGILSA
+180 SGFHLGILSV
-190 SVYFLFSLFYTPLQ
+190 SMYFLFSLFYTPLQ

-301 QAFFKTSS
+301 QIFFKDSS
-309 FLVRSFQ
+309 FLMRSFQ
-316 IISLSVLVFLN
+316 IISLSALVFLN

-360 LFLHAVGLGSLLDSI
+360 LFLHAVGLGSLLDNI
-375 LNMPLTIPT
+375 LSMPLTIPT
-384 ISVFSPLWLLGVHL
+384 ISVSSPLWLLGAHL

-418 AGFFLYC
+418 MGFFLYC

-435 MPSLIVG
+435 IVG

>member
-12 LLTTPKEYLLC
+12 LLATPKEYLWC
-23 GVILSLLLALNLYL
+23 GVFLSLLLVLNLYL

-51 SLNAQILLQYPKT
+51 SLSAQILLQYPKT

-73 KLQSKGMIFYAT
+73 KLQSKNMIFYTT

-97 AQFFGKIKPCSF
+97 AQFFGKIKFCSF

-129 DFKSHVRRFI
+129 DFKSHVRHFI
-139 DSAHSSALVG
+139 DSAHSNALVG

-301 QAFFKTSS
+301 QIFFKTSS
-309 FLVRSFQ
+309 FLRRSFQ
-316 IISLSVLVFLN
+316 AISLSALVFLN

-360 LFLHAVGLGSLLDSI
+360 LFLHAVGLGSLLDHI
-375 LNMPLTIPT
+375 LSMPLTIPT
-384 ISVFSPLWLLGVHL
+384 ISVPSPLWLLGAHL
-398 FLTILSVRF
+398 FLTILSARS
-407 FKVYLSMNVLS
+407 FKVYLSMNILS
-418 AGFFLYC
+418 TGFFLYC

-435 MPSLIVG
+435 IVG